1 MKICVLGSSLI
12 SLVLAKTLVN
22 EGIFVDLFLKQKK
35 NKLNKIST
43 LGISKSNIKFFNK
56 NILNIEKLLWKIKSI
71 EIFSDNL
78 KNEKLINFNN
88 KDEYLFSIIK
98 NFKLYDNLLGNL
110 KKNKLINFKKN
121 FDNSYLIKND
131 YNLIFNCDF
140 NNFISKKYFF
150 RKIEKNYYSNA
161 YATIIKHKK
170 FFNNNTAKQIF
181 TKKGPIAF
189 LPISDRE
196 TSIVFSVRNEK
207 NFNFEDYIKK
217 YNSRYSITKIDKILR
232 FELKSSNLRSYH
244 YKNIL
249 AFGDMLHRLHPL
261 AGQGFNMSIRD
272 VREILKIIKDRLN
285 NGLELDKSVLI
296 DFEKKV
302 RHKNYLFSNGIDFI
316 YEFFKLESKT
326 SNNFFSKSIQ
336 FVAKNKIANKFFT
349 KSADI
354 GFF

>member
-1 MKICVLGSSLI
+1 MKICILGSNLI

-22 EGIFVDLFLKQKK
+22 EGIFIDFFLKKEKK
-35 NKLNKIST
+35 NLNKTST
-43 LGISKSNIKFFNK
+43 LGISKSNIEFFNK

-78 KNEKLINFNN
+78 KNEKLINFDN

-98 NFKLYDNLLGNL
+98 NFKLYDNLLSNL
-110 KKNKLINFKKN
+110 KKNKFVKFKKN
-121 FDNSYLIKND
+121 FNFSNLIKND
-131 YNLIFNCDF
+131 YDLIFNCDF
-140 NNFISKKYFF
+140 SNFISKKYFF
-150 RKIEKNYYSNA
+150 RKIEKNYYSYA
-161 YATIIKHKK
+161 YSTIIKHKK
-170 FFNNNTAKQIF
+170 LTNNIARQIF

-189 LPISDRE
+189 LPVSNVE
-196 TSIVFSVRNEK
+196 TSIVFSIRNEK
-207 NFNFEDYIKK
+207 NFNIYDYIKR
-217 YNSRYSITKIDKILR
+217 YNSKYSIISIDKISK

-249 AFGDMLHRLHPL
+249 AFGDVLHRLHPL

-272 VREILKIIKDRLN
+272 VKEILKIIKSRIN
-285 NGLELDKSVLI
+285 NGLELNRSVLI

-326 SNNFFSKSIQ
+326 SNNFFGKSVQ
-336 FVAKNKIANKFFT
+336 LLSKNKIVNNFFI
-349 KSADI
+349 KSADV